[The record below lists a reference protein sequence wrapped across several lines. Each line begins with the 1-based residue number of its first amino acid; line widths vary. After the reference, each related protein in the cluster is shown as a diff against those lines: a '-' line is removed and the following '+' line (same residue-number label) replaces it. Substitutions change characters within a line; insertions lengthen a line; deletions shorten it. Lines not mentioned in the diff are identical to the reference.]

1 VVFIYGG
8 AYQGKLDYAR
18 KKFNLDDDDIYAYIE
33 SDGAAERVPD
43 QKCLCGVHLFVLS
56 QIRAGGDPLAF
67 IKENIG
73 AFKDKIV
80 IADDISGGVVPMG
93 DKNREWREAA
103 GRCATFLSQNAG
115 EVWRVF
121 CGVPTRIK

>member
-1 VVFIYGG
+1 MVFIYGG

-18 KKFNLDDDDIYAYIE
+18 ERFNLEDGDIYAYAE
-33 SDGAAERVPD
+33 SGGAAERVPD

-56 QIRAGGDPLAF
+56 QLSAGRDPLAF
-67 IKENIG
+67 LKINTG
-73 AFKDKIV
+73 ALRDKII
-80 IADDISGGVVPMG
+80 IADDISCGVVPMG
-93 DKNREWREAA
+93 AINREWREAA

-121 CGVPTRIK
+121 CGIPTRIK